1 MKEMYYI
8 KWHEYNQLIYIAEGI
23 LKQYSFDNIYGIK
36 RGGLIPAVHLSHL
49 LSKPLTNNPISTTLI
64 IDDIFDSGETI
75 RSYLTSKIKYCLLS
89 TSSEVLYSKRAE
101 AKYWYVFPWEDGS
114 KAFQDYQNYLQR
126 YDTNK

>member
-1 MKEMYYI
+1 MYYI

-49 LSKPLTNNPISTTLI
+49 LGKPLTDNPTSTTLI

-75 RSYLTSKIKYCLLS
+75 KNYLTSKIKYCLLS
-89 TSSEVLYSKRAE
+89 TSSEVLFSKRAE
-101 AKYWYVFPWEDGS
+101 VKYWYVFPWEDES
-114 KAFQDYQNYLQR
+114 KAFQDYQNYL
-126 YDTNK
+126 